1 MEARARDSEQ
11 REGIVGRGDSRRE
24 ASLVAAIR
32 VLCRGRWKNERECC
46 SVFVLCR
53 GRLFSQAQSRFFL
66 GGIVLWVAAIRA
78 LCRPVCALDSQTI
91 TELPAPRRKS
101 TNATTKRNRS
111 YDQSA
116 PHILSSLEI
125 WHRRAFRIKFNNFLY
140 GKARRS
146 ARHTRVARR
155 QTNIDLKQIVLAS
168 FRRIYKS
175 IGFRADPKLQRYT
188 IGFFV

>member
-1 MEARARDSEQ
+1 MA
-11 REGIVGRGDSRRE
+11 
-24 ASLVAAIR
+24 AAIR
-32 VLCRGRWKNERECC
+32 GVRRHWLQRFAFCVGADGRTSANVAQFC
-46 SVFVLCR
+46 LCR
-53 GRLFSQAQSRFFL
+53 GRLFSRAQSRFFF

-91 TELPAPRRKS
+91 TDLPAPRRKS

-168 FRRIYKS
+168 SGEFTN
-175 IGFRADPKLQRYT
+175 P
-188 IGFFV
+188 